1 MAVHRP
7 GPTLTAAQCTEL
19 QRAILLPDGTLIDA
33 HPGDWLITDGTLVV
47 TCIRAKTFP
56 APFALVP
63 GEGALVLTAA
73 DRTRLEATT
82 GIGSTRTPAE
92 FVRAVEFLASIRIGD
107 VKLEFTPGQ
116 LSELQHRATKRGQT
130 IAQAIQAVV
139 DRIREE
145 IFWRS

>member
-1 MAVHRP
+1 VAVHRP
-7 GPTLTAAQCTEL
+7 GPTLTATQLTEAQ
-19 QRAILLPDGTLIDA
+19 RGISLPDGTVVEA
-33 HPGDWLITDGTLVV
+33 QPGDWLITQGTLVV

-63 GEGALVLTAA
+63 GEGSLVLTAA

-107 VKLEFTPGQ
+107 VQIAFTPGQ

-130 IAQAIQAVV
+130 IAQAIAAVV